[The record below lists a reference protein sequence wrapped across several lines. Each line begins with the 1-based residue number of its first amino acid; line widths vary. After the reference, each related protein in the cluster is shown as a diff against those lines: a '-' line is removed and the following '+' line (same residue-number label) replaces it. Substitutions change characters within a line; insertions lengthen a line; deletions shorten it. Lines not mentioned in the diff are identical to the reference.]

1 MQFRDKQ
8 RENQAIQ
15 TTQFDAA
22 TLLAKYSC
30 CTWPKTQY
38 STKSQGKKF
47 LKTTAKKDERQTT
60 KEAEANI
67 VIWFELQKI
76 RIWLPLAK
84 DI

>member
-1 MQFRDKQ
+1 M
-8 RENQAIQ
+8 
-15 TTQFDAA
+15 
-22 TLLAKYSC
+22 LYLA
-30 CTWPKTQY
+30 KTQY

-76 RIWLPLAK
+76 RTWLPLAK